1 LQDIH
6 WYDGAWGYFPT
17 YTLGAMAASQL
28 FVAAKVAY
36 PDIPEMISRGDFRR
50 LVGWMQNNIHAKG
63 SSGATDDILLA
74 ATGKPLGTDDFK
86 AHLQE
91 RYG

>member
-1 LQDIH
+1 
-6 WYDGAWGYFPT
+6 AWGYFPT

-28 FVAAKVAY
+28 FAAAKVAH
-36 PDIPEMISRGDFRR
+36 PDIPEMISRGDFGL
-50 LVGWMQNNIHAKG
+50 LVGWMRNNIHATG
-63 SSGATDDILLA
+63 SSRTSNDILLA
-74 ATGKPLGTDDFK
+74 ATGKPLGADDFK